1 MRSHVRHP
9 LLGASL
15 GLVVLAGCAK
25 HADDDVML
33 GDLGAEA
40 ITQVSVE
47 PTPDVLS
54 AEPWTFGAT
63 AGEVIR
69 TQHYRIFTT
78 ESNKGAR
85 RRLASFSE
93 HALAQYRTALGPL
106 PSPPVRL
113 DTYLMDNRPQWER
126 LTKQLMGTQ
135 ATQLL
140 AIQRGGYA
148 SRGIGVYY
156 DLGLFDT
163 CAIAA
168 HEGWHQYTQ
177 RTFRDPLP
185 IWLEEGVATYM
196 EGHSWANA
204 TPIFRAWSN
213 VERFDQLRR
222 AANNNSLMK
231 LDELLN
237 ARPQDYV
244 SQVNDSLL
252 TYYAQL
258 WALTHFLNEGEQG
271 VHSGKLR
278 QLLGDA
284 ADGEMR
290 KVLTNKLGAR
300 RANLAFATRSGDA
313 VLEAYFQAD
322 LPAMSEAYDRFLQ
335 QIVRPGARD
344 AIVAGRSPIG
354 PAGVVSA
361 TP

>member
-1 MRSHVRHP
+1 MAYLARHR
-9 LLGASL
+9 LLIASF
-15 GLVVLAGCAK
+15 GVVAVAGCARQD
-25 HADDDVML
+25 AGDIML
-33 GDLGAEA
+33 GDLGAEQ

-47 PTPDVLS
+47 ARPEVLS
-54 AEPWTFGAT
+54 SEAWTFGAT
-63 AGEVIR
+63 PGEVIR
-69 TQHYRIFTT
+69 TTHYRIFTT

-93 HALAQYRTALGPL
+93 HALAHYRTALGPL

-135 ATQLL
+135 ANQLL

-185 IWLEEGVATYM
+185 IWLEEGIATYM
-196 EGHSWANA
+196 EGHSWSGT

-222 AANNNSLMK
+222 AANKNTLLK
-231 LDELLN
+231 LDVLLN
-237 ARPQDYV
+237 SRPQDYV

-258 WALTHFLNEGEQG
+258 WALSHFLNEGEQG
-271 VHSGKLR
+271 IHSGPLR
-278 QLLGDA
+278 QLISDA
-284 ADGEMR
+284 AEGNCR
-290 KVLTNKLGAR
+290 KVLTNKLGSR

-313 VLEAYFQAD
+313 FVEAYFNTD
-322 LPAMSEAYDRFLQ
+322 LTAMSQAYDRFLQ
-335 QIVRPGARD
+335 SIVRPGARD
-344 AIVAGRSPIG
+344 AIVAGRSPIVQ
-354 PAGVVSA
+354 GVVSA